1 VITRASVILA
11 ISVLWW
17 VLAAC
22 SGTQPPLTVPARA
35 NIFGAGHAEPP
46 DPGGG
51 GAGEL
56 PPMLPLPPGAK
67 RIVTFPSVTGR
78 VNPIMDYNDWN
89 GPAGDGVGATNV
101 ESFGGISGIVHASN
115 GMFLVGVF
123 LSDGMP
129 ATPEPSRL
137 DFTNGMPA
145 NPLAPHW
152 ARLSLSGTGRGTNT
166 TSRPKRHDFTWD
178 LLAATCTRVP
188 LAGTTTTPVSSRS
201 QLTSRWA
208 EVLTSTIRQ
217 RGSCQN

>member
-1 VITRASVILA
+1 
-11 ISVLWW
+11 
-17 VLAAC
+17 
-22 SGTQPPLTVPARA
+22 
-35 NIFGAGHAEPP
+35 
-46 DPGGG
+46 
-51 GAGEL
+51 
-56 PPMLPLPPGAK
+56 MLPLPPGAK

-145 NPLAPHW
+145 NPPAPALGQTFLIGDGKGHKYDVPPE
-152 ARLSLSGTGRGTNT
+152 ATRLYLGFADSHLYQ
-166 TSRPKRHDFTWD
+166 
-178 LLAATCTRVP
+178 VP